1 MHGVEAFRFSL
12 RQVLKAQRQDAE
24 ARLLDALQNLTGMP
38 GLHGVRLDDG
48 ECTFHVLGD

>member
-1 MHGVEAFRFSL
+1 
-12 RQVLKAQRQDAE
+12 VLEAQRPDAE

-48 ECTFHVLGD
+48 ECTFHWAMSVTAASP